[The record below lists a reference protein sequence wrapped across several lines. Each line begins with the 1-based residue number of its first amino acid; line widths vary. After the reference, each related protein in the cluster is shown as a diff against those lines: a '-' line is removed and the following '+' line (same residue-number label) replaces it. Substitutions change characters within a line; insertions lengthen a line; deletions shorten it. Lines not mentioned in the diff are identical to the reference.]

1 MNNTNDNNFTMK
13 FLCQLPD
20 EDLWKKEVDNI
31 ENPQEFLGYVSKKLG
46 VSSSLVNEDDL
57 DQARNMIIK
66 HEKDKSIFFKST
78 SPSPSIM
85 SSPFYKSPIPNMAN
99 CYEGFLCLSDKL
111 IEQIRKS

>member
-1 MNNTNDNNFTMK
+1 MVNTINNNFIMK

-31 ENPQEFLGYVSKKLG
+31 QNSQEFLGYVSKKLG
-46 VSSSLVNEDDL
+46 VAPYLVNEADL
-57 DQARNMIIK
+57 CQAGNMIIK

-78 SPSPSIM
+78 SPSPSII

-99 CYEGFLCLSDKL
+99 CYEGFQCLSDKL